1 MIVKLRASKTLWY
14 LENEQIRYTY
24 FVSLGTVRTNNTHG
38 VEFIFLFFN
47 LLIAWRTK
55 ETH

>member
-14 LENEQIRYTY
+14 LKEEQIRYTY
-24 FVSLGTVRTNNTHG
+24 FASLGTVRTNNTRG